1 MVICDYVII
10 ISLPNDLGKSFG
22 PSNITLKVCMAECM
36 LNRFLSLLG
45 MSEVSMTEEN
55 INYDCRNSYLNV

>member
-1 MVICDYVII
+1 MVICVYVII
-10 ISLPNDLGKSFG
+10 NSLPNYLGRSFG

-45 MSEVSMTEEN
+45 MSEVLTEEN